1 MITGES
7 ESFSY
12 FLLGVITFA
21 ILYTWAVFFV
31 EWYSWHCFKR
41 DEGEISQAEKDYV
54 PGKRISKDNRVLFV
68 GPRAKL
74 IETMDLYLSHGPTF
88 IGRLFQLTIYR
99 TIPLMWKYLTT
110 SEFVNTTVTDEVIFD
125 AIKGSS
131 LSSMTKID
139 ESGEKLICQFPSD
152 FVCTTLRDG
161 FCPAGL
167 EIVMNIKDKTM
178 ERGHIKDKRLSN
190 EQVMVAVTMATTGWV
205 HPQIHVSSEK
215 CAREISKN
223 PSTLEEIKESG
234 RHTVALHDGLL
245 FGILSPAPVDGC
257 QSILTTSLNEEE
269 FFEYA
274 QKKKVVHD
282 LDHRKKQ
289 FRYFRFMYE
298 ARMATFELVKKHQIK
313 INPELVFNNV
323 VLHSVDHYSFGQVQ
337 SGIGI

>member
-1 MITGES
+1 
-7 ESFSY
+7 
-12 FLLGVITFA
+12 
-21 ILYTWAVFFV
+21 
-31 EWYSWHCFKR
+31 
-41 DEGEISQAEKDYV
+41 
-54 PGKRISKDNRVLFV
+54 
-68 GPRAKL
+68 
-74 IETMDLYLSHGPTF
+74 
-88 IGRLFQLTIYR
+88 
-99 TIPLMWKYLTT
+99 
-110 SEFVNTTVTDEVIFD
+110 
-125 AIKGSS
+125 
-131 LSSMTKID
+131 
-139 ESGEKLICQFPSD
+139 
-152 FVCTTLRDG
+152 
-161 FCPAGL
+161 
-167 EIVMNIKDKTM
+167 M

-257 QSILTTSLNEEE
+257 QSILTTGLNEEE

-323 VLHSVDHYSFGQVQ
+323 VLHSVDHYSFGQVLKYVDFPLGGRDLRGYCNAIVFIWLW
-337 SGIGI
+337 SIPIGSIFRNESISTSEKPFYKELYAKCAAIDKEYADHIVFSTSF